1 MNCIETLLVA
11 LIFSAGELGIDIPYI
26 SYFLVLLL
34 FFIRIPSLTL
44 HNCWQ
49 PYTQSMLLL
58 VVFSIPWVLL
68 IDVDTMRDSGLI
80 LLGISCFLNAKPLS
94 CNVKAINVIMLMATC
109 YGIFKTGSLNLTAEN
124 YLHSDIGYE
133 SSMLSFIYPFFSI
146 YWAIKKNKVW
156 VLIDLAFGLVSGKR
170 IAFLATLVGIIYVC
184 FLLRGISRRKI
195 QILRLILISMNIAY
209 LLVTFLIISDFFSNF
224 IDDITGMPI
233 NQFTMGRYELY
244 NTAINRSNILEGA
257 NFIWGIGNG
266 NVLPL
271 LEGARLHNDV
281 LKIFIENG
289 LVVFVLFF
297 VILYQKKWYFAWSF
311 IFVQNV
317 LFFTDNTLIYVPVIF
332 ATCLFIDL
340 IKEDYLVNL
349 EYTLL
354 NSEF

>member
-1 MNCIETLLVA
+1 
-11 LIFSAGELGIDIPYI
+11 
-26 SYFLVLLL
+26 
-34 FFIRIPSLTL
+34 
-44 HNCWQ
+44 
-49 PYTQSMLLL
+49 
-58 VVFSIPWVLL
+58 
-68 IDVDTMRDSGLI
+68 
-80 LLGISCFLNAKPLS
+80 
-94 CNVKAINVIMLMATC
+94 
-109 YGIFKTGSLNLTAEN
+109 
-124 YLHSDIGYE
+124 
-133 SSMLSFIYPFFSI
+133 
-146 YWAIKKNKVW
+146 
-156 VLIDLAFGLVSGKR
+156 
-170 IAFLATLVGIIYVC
+170 
-184 FLLRGISRRKI
+184 
-195 QILRLILISMNIAY
+195 MNIAY

-297 VILYQKKWYFAWSF
+297 VILYQKKWYFAWGF

-340 IKEDYLVNL
+340 IKEDYLANL